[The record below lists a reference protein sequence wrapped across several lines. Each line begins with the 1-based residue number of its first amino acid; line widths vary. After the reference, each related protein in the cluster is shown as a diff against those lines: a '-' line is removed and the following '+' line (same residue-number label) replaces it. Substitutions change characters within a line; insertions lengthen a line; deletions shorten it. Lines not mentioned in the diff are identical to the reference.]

1 MTPSPA
7 DPASLNDL
15 PELPPQ
21 NRRSLWFVLG
31 VQSLNAFNDN
41 FVKMLLI
48 AFAGAVAHGTD
59 LGDSM
64 QVYLGAI
71 FSVPYIFFAPLAGWL
86 SDHYS
91 KQRVIVWMQIA
102 QVVVFAAFIAAIAL
116 HEATLTLWLSLLAFF
131 LLATQAAFFSPAKM
145 GIIKELVGD
154 RRLGSANGML
164 QMTMFLGILSG
175 MWAGGTW
182 FGMRL
187 ADQHDPW
194 SAVWLPM
201 LVVSVL
207 ALLQIPGA
215 MAVQATPEH
224 AAVKF
229 HRGVL
234 FEHFTHLKLVF
245 GNRPIKLAAFGVSYF
260 WFMSNAVGSILV
272 TLSHERHVG
281 NPADASTAL
290 STMAAMLGLGV
301 ILGSAIA
308 SLASRRK
315 IELGIV
321 PIAGIGMALATL
333 AAGLSPHQGP
343 MVYLA
348 MVGIG
353 FSGGAFMTPL
363 YAFVQNRCPPEELAR
378 VLSAMNLM
386 DCIASIV
393 ANIAV
398 VKVMLLMKV
407 PATTQLV
414 LLSPLAIVAAIY
426 MTRLLS
432 QDFLRFIL
440 LTIVRSAYDVK
451 AVNLAQVPKRGG
463 VLLLPNHVSY
473 VDALLIG
480 AACDRK
486 VRFVMW
492 DVLYNIKWLT
502 WFLRIVGTVP
512 ISATRA
518 KDAIR
523 SVATALKEGQIVC
536 LFPEGQITRHGMFN
550 ELRKGFEL
558 MARQGDAQVVPVYL
572 EGIYGS
578 IFSFEGGTFFK
589 KWPKSLRYPVSVHF
603 GVPLAAREAT
613 AEAVRNQWFD
623 MTVAALDSR
632 ALGYSAVPNAVPQAT
647 ANALRLMEIEWAR
660 NGDTLLCLAAPGS
673 VIHQTLTAYARIK
686 PEIHVVTS
694 TDTVSACAKSSVIA
708 IGTVADMSKI
718 QNIPDWSRVG
728 RFVMCWDAAEA
739 TAIDMP
745 EVYRGLLESGSGA
758 LIAASVPDPIM
769 PAGEEGN
776 QVGQRAGSLGHLL
789 PGAMDQV
796 TLQAFLTANALSLTV
811 DHFLVPSI
819 QPLTPET

>member
-1 MTPSPA
+1 MSEIPA
-7 DPASLNDL
+7 ETVSLNDL

-21 NRRSLWFVLG
+21 NRRSLWLVLG

-102 QVVVFAAFIAAIAL
+102 QVIVFAAFIAAIAL
-116 HEATLTLWLSLLAFF
+116 HEAKLTLWLSLLAFF

-175 MWAGGTW
+175 MWAGGSW
-182 FGMRL
+182 FGQRL
-187 ADQHDPW
+187 AELNDPW
-194 SAVWLPM
+194 SAVWVPM
-201 LVVSVL
+201 LVVSGL

-215 MAVQATPEH
+215 LAVQRTPEH

-229 HRGVL
+229 HNGVL

-245 GNRPIKLAAFGVSYF
+245 GNRPIKLAAIGVSYF

-281 NPADASTAL
+281 NAAAASSAL

-301 ILGSAIA
+301 ILGSAVA

-363 YAFVQNRCPPEELAR
+363 YAFVQNRCAPEELAR

-393 ANIAV
+393 ANLAV

-407 PATTQLV
+407 PATTQLIV
-414 LLSPLAIVAAIY
+414 LAPLAIVAAVY

-432 QDFLRFIL
+432 QDFLRFVL

-451 AVNLAQVPKRGG
+451 AVNLSQVPKTGG

-523 SVATALKEGQIVC
+523 SVGAALKEGQIVC

-603 GVPLAAREAT
+603 GVPLDARAAT
-613 AEAVRNQWFD
+613 VEAVRGQWFD
-623 MTVAALDSR
+623 LTVAALDSR
-632 ALGYSAVPNAVPQAT
+632 AQAYSAVPNAVPQAT

-660 NGDTLLCLAAPGS
+660 TGDTLLCLAVAGS
-673 VIHQTLTAYARIK
+673 PIHQTLTAYARIK
-686 PEIHVVTS
+686 SDIHMVMTMEAVA
-694 TDTVSACAKSSVIA
+694 ACAQSSVIA
-708 IGTVADMSKI
+708 IGNAADMSKVPT
-718 QNIPDWSRVG
+718 IPDWARVG
-728 RFVMCWDAAEA
+728 RFAMCWDGVDVA
-739 TAIDMP
+739 TP
-745 EVYRGLLESGSGA
+745 ETGGVYRGLIDTNNGA
-758 LIAASVPDPIM
+758 FITASVPDPIM

-776 QVGQRAGSLGHLL
+776 QVGHRASSLGHLL
-789 PGAMDQV
+789 PGAVDQV
-796 TLQAFLTANALSLTV
+796 ALQELLNANSLSLTD
-811 DHFLVPSI
+811 DHFLM
-819 QPLTPET
+819 PLTLQPTQNA

>member
-1 MTPSPA
+1 MSESPVESV
-7 DPASLNDL
+7 SLNDL

-86 SDHYS
+86 SDRYS
-91 KQRVIVWMQIA
+91 KQRVIVWMQMA
-102 QVVVFAAFIAAIAL
+102 QVIVFAGFIAAIAL
-116 HEATLTLWLSLLAFF
+116 HQANLTLYLSLLAFF

-175 MWAGGTW
+175 MWAGGSW

-187 ADQHDPW
+187 AELNDPW
-194 SAVWLPM
+194 SAVWVPM

-215 MAVQATPEH
+215 LAVQRTPEH
-224 AAVKF
+224 TEVKF
-229 HRGVL
+229 HSGVL

-281 NPADASTAL
+281 NAAEASAAL

-301 ILGSAIA
+301 ILGSAVA

-321 PIAGIGMALATL
+321 PLAGIGMALATL

-343 MVYLA
+343 MVYFA

-363 YAFVQNRCPPEELAR
+363 YAFVQNRCAPEELAR

-386 DCIASIV
+386 DCIASII
-393 ANIAV
+393 ANLAV

-414 LLSPLAIVAAIY
+414 VLSPLAIIAAIY

-440 LTIVRSAYDVK
+440 LTIVRSVYDVK
-451 AVNLAQVPKRGG
+451 AVNLSQVPKTGG

-523 SVATALKEGQIVC
+523 SVGGALKEGQIVC

-558 MARQGDAQVVPVYL
+558 MARQGDALVVPVYL

-603 GVPLAAREAT
+603 GVPMTAREAT
-613 AEAVRNQWFD
+613 AEAVSKQWYD
-623 MTVAALDSR
+623 LTVAALDSR

-660 NGDTLLCLAAPGS
+660 TGDTLLCLAAPGS
-673 VIHQTLTAYARIK
+673 AIHQTLTAYARIK
-686 PEIHVVTS
+686 PDIHVVMTAEA
-694 TDTVSACAKSSVIA
+694 VAACAQKSVIA
-708 IGTVADMSKI
+708 IGTAADMSRI
-718 QNIPDWSRVG
+718 QSIPDWARVG
-728 RFVMCWDAAEA
+728 KFVLCWDSVEAATPEA
-739 TAIDMP
+739 AD
-745 EVYRGLLESGSGA
+745 VYRGLMDSGNGA
-758 LIAASVPDPIM
+758 LVTASVPDPIM

-776 QVGQRAGSLGHLL
+776 QVGRRAGSLGHLL
-789 PGAMDQV
+789 PGALTQV
-796 TLQAFLTANALSLTV
+796 ALQELLTANNLTLTV
-811 DHFLVPSI
+811 DHFL
-819 QPLTPET
+819 TPATPPPPAQV